1 MCVTDG
7 WLLVKSLH
15 KRPWLGAEPVSGTNI
30 TSIIKPGHPAAA
42 KQRASARCFCV
53 SCAVAAVFVVACRK
67 RRHGECECQDETN
80 DDEFLF
86 RGFFPKVV
94 KIMIYQFSRAV
105 NKDIF
110 VPRRESPAAR
120 FSVVFQDMS
129 DMPDGCA
136 GQAPTPQASAPAF
149 RRGRTAFSEGAA
161 RFVIIRAEGSYISVN
176 RNGGVYGQ
184 IRPLSRHCHTHGR
197 GRLCRRRRS
206 RPHGQI
212 HPHQAVY
219 GEARRRRHRE

>member
-1 MCVTDG
+1 MCVTDVR
-7 WLLVKSLH
+7 LLVTSLH

-86 RGFFPKVV
+86 YGFFPKVV
-94 KIMIYQFSRAV
+94 KIMIYQFSRAF

-110 VPRRESPAAR
+110 VPRRRCRPFSPSFFRICPMCRTGAR
-120 FSVVFQDMS
+120 VK
-129 DMPDGCA
+129 P
-136 GQAPTPQASAPAF
+136 
-149 RRGRTAFSEGAA
+149 
-161 RFVIIRAEGSYISVN
+161 
-176 RNGGVYGQ
+176 
-184 IRPLSRHCHTHGR
+184 RPREQV
-197 GRLCRRRRS
+197 
-206 RPHGQI
+206 RPHFD
-212 HPHQAVY
+212 AV
-219 GEARRRRHRE
+219 GRRFQRAPLGLS